1 MLQDSENCL
10 LHIVHDD
17 VQVDLILLIP
27 LCVECMLKLNNIWMK
42 ELFHNL
48 KLSILVP
55 LVLVNFFYRNFLVGF
70 INDCLEHHTEGAI
83 ADDTL
88 RIVGIACG
96 LLVSLHLLLATGL
109 SILQT
114 FFFKYGFKI

>member
-55 LVLVNFFYRNFLVGF
+55 FVLVNFFYCHLLVSF
-70 INDCLEHHTEGAI
+70 VNDCLKHY
-83 ADDTL
+83 
-88 RIVGIACG
+88 
-96 LLVSLHLLLATGL
+96 S
-109 SILQT
+109 
-114 FFFKYGFKI
+114 K